1 MKEPKFK
8 CKVTDV
14 QMQGA
19 NLVEKPIRFSV
30 NTNRYK
36 VVPGKVNNLTVEAI
50 EALKGTYF
58 MDYKF
63 QLNDDGMPYGRPV
76 AIKKARYLV
85 EMETPR
91 KKKEAKGDG
100 KENGEGEPA
109 DEVVQ
114 EGNKDDKA
122 EEGQ

>member
-1 MKEPKFK
+1 MKEPKYK

-19 NLVEKPIRFSV
+19 NLVEKPMKFSV

-36 VVPGKVNNLTVEAI
+36 VIPGKVNNLTEEAI
-50 EALKGTYF
+50 EALKATYF

-63 QLNDDGMPYGRPV
+63 MLNDDGMPYGRPV

-91 KKKEAKGDG
+91 KKKEK
-100 KENGEGEPA
+100 KEEEP
-109 DEVVQ
+109 Q
-114 EGNKDDKA
+114 EKEQKEEEDIKA
-122 EEGQ
+122 EVEQ